1 MSFELPEPII
11 DTLLDRLGNDDAFRD
26 AFLADARTALASI
39 GFEPAAD
46 PTVKA
51 GLWECLTVS
60 ELASKEAIRSGHL
73 VLRRQLTRSFI
84 YFPFHVGFRSQVEEA
99 AA

>member
-11 DTLLDRLGNDDAFRD
+11 DALLDRLGNDDAFRD
-26 AFLADARTALASI
+26 AFLADARTALAGL

-51 GLWECLTVS
+51 GLWDCLFVN
-60 ELASKEAIRSGHL
+60 ELASKQAIRAGHL
-73 VLRRQLTRSFI
+73 VLRRQLTRSFV
-84 YFPFHVGFRSQVEEA
+84 YYPFFIGFRTQVEEA